1 MTEVSA
7 IVEGGVVRPLKRVE
21 LPERQRATLELACFE
36 ELSLRDV
43 AERLGVSV
51 GCTRH
56 YYYRGLARLQA
67 WARVAA
73 TVLCAAILRASRM
86 AAGLAASSLQSSAC
100 RMPSRSLA
108 PLYIG
113 KRRAALAA
121 AGASAAEFAHV
132 ARPVLIVEQP

>member
-1 MTEVSA
+1 MHIPEAGVYFGEGQRRPQARGTLWFAWTSRRTSSPRFSVDGSWTRGEEPGRGTTAAFRASSA
-7 IVEGGVVRPLKRVE
+7 VFK
-21 LPERQRATLELACFE
+21 
-36 ELSLRDV
+36 
-43 AERLGVSV
+43 
-51 GCTRH
+51 
-56 YYYRGLARLQA
+56 
-67 WARVAA
+67 A